1 MMVDEKDRII
11 ISMLKENSRVS
22 YSEIARKLGISEVA
36 VMKRIKKL
44 ESNGVIKK
52 YTVIVDYKKLGYNMV
67 SITGLDALPEYLFS
81 VIEQL
86 KKKDYV
92 EFLAITSGD
101 HSIMVKIIAQDN
113 DELTRIH
120 REIESMQGV
129 HHVRP
134 AIILNVIKE

>member
-1 MMVDEKDRII
+1 MVDEKDRII